1 MIVGL
6 VMGLLGYALDKFKYP
21 KTPLVITLILGRTME
36 LNLRRGLMLSQGSLA
51 PLFTRP
57 FSIMFLVFTALALTI
72 PFIQKKRQAKKAQL
86 SQTNKQ

>member
-1 MIVGL
+1 
-6 VMGLLGYALDKFKYP
+6 
-21 KTPLVITLILGRTME
+21 
-36 LNLRRGLMLSQGSLA
+36 MLSQGSLA